1 MEFSENSCFKGQFLI
16 AMPGLADPN
25 FYRSVTCMCEH
36 TSEGALGIV
45 VNRIVPRISAKD
57 IFAELNLEPVAQ
69 VGSTPVY
76 MGGPVHA
83 HEIFILHGPPFEWRG
98 TLMITPSLALSNTR
112 DIIESL
118 ALGSGPEAFMI
129 ALGCAGWGAGQLE
142 EEIRSNSWLTCPM
155 DEDILF
161 HAKAD
166 QKWEAAVK
174 KMGIDPVLLSDK
186 AGHA

>member
-1 MEFSENSCFKGQFLI
+1 MEFSGNSRFKGQFLI
-16 AMPGLADPN
+16 AMPGLSDPN
-25 FYRSVTCMCEH
+25 FYRSVTCVCEH

-45 VNRIVPRISAKD
+45 VNRIASRISAKD

-69 VGSTPVY
+69 MISSPVY
-76 MGGPVHA
+76 LGGPVHA
-83 HEIFILHGPPFEWRG
+83 HEIFILHGPPFQWRG
-98 TLMITPSLALSNTR
+98 MLMITPTLALSNTR

-118 ALGSGPEAFMI
+118 ALGIGPKAFMI

-166 QKWEAAVK
+166 RKWEAAVK
-174 KMGIDPVLLSDK
+174 KMGIDPVLLSDT

>member
-1 MEFSENSCFKGQFLI
+1 MEFSGNSRLKGQFLI
-16 AMPGLADPN
+16 AMPGLSDPN

-45 VNRIVPRISAKD
+45 INRIVPRILARD
-57 IFAELNLEPVAQ
+57 IFAELNLEPVDQA
-69 VGSTPVY
+69 GSSPVY

-98 TLMITPSLALSNTR
+98 TLMVTPSLALSNTR

-118 ALGSGPEAFMI
+118 AMGSGPQAFMI

-142 EEIRSNSWLTCPM
+142 EEIRSNAWLTCPI
-155 DEDILF
+155 DKDILF
-161 HAKAD
+161 HAKTD
-166 QKWEAAVK
+166 QKWAAAVK
-174 KMGIDPVLLSDK
+174 KMGIDPVLLSDT

>member
-1 MEFSENSCFKGQFLI
+1 MEFSGNSRFKGQFLI
-16 AMPGLADPN
+16 AMPGLSDPH

-45 VNRIVPRISAKD
+45 VNRIAPRISAKD

-69 VGSTPVY
+69 MISTPVY
-76 MGGPVHA
+76 LGGPVHA
-83 HEIFILHGPPFEWRG
+83 HEIFILHGPPFQWRG
-98 TLMITPSLALSNTR
+98 MLMITPTLALSNTR

-118 ALGSGPEAFMI
+118 ALGIGPKAFMI

-166 QKWEAAVK
+166 RKWEAAVK
-174 KMGIDPVLLSDK
+174 KMGIDPVLLSDT

>member
-1 MEFSENSCFKGQFLI
+1 MEFSENSRFKGQFLI
-16 AMPGLADPN
+16 AMPGLSDPN
-25 FYRSVTCMCEH
+25 FYRSVTCVCEH

-45 VNRIVPRISAKD
+45 VNRIASRISAKD

-69 VGSTPVY
+69 MISSPVY
-76 MGGPVHA
+76 LGGPVHA

-98 TLMITPSLALSNTR
+98 TLMITPTLALSNTR

-118 ALGSGPEAFMI
+118 ALGIGPKAFMI

-166 QKWEAAVK
+166 RKWEAAVK
-174 KMGIDPVLLSDK
+174 KMGIDPVLLSDT

>member
-1 MEFSENSCFKGQFLI
+1 MEFSGNSRFKGQFLI
-16 AMPGLADPN
+16 AMPGLSDPN

-45 VNRIVPRISAKD
+45 VNRIASRISAKD
-57 IFAELNLEPVAQ
+57 IFAELNIEPVAQ
-69 VGSTPVY
+69 MTSSPVY

-83 HEIFILHGPPFEWRG
+83 HEIFILHGPPFQWRG
-98 TLMITPSLALSNTR
+98 TLMITPTLALSNTR

-142 EEIRSNSWLTCPM
+142 EEILSNSWLTCPM

-174 KMGIDPVLLSDK
+174 KMGIDPVLLSDT